1 MRATVRLATLATL
14 AAAAVLATG
23 CSGGTS
29 SGHAAPQL
37 SAACK
42 REVGVQDA
50 FVHRQ
55 VALGYPNVPA
65 EQGILTVQFDQALL
79 KEMRKVCPAT
89 AKIDTLPS
97 S

>member
-1 MRATVRLATLATL
+1 MRATLATL

-23 CSGGTS
+23 CGGGTGS
-29 SGHAAPQL
+29 SHAAPQL

-42 REVGVQDA
+42 REVGVQNA
-50 FVHRQ
+50 YVHRM
-55 VALGYPNVPA
+55 VALGYPNISVT
-65 EQGILTVQFDQALL
+65 EGILAVQFDQDLL
-79 KEMRKVCPAT
+79 KNLRKVCPAT